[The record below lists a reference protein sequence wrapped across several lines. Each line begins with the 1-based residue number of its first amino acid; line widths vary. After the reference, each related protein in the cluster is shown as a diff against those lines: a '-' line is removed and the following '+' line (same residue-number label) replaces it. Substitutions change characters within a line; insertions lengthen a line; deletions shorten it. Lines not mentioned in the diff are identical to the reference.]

1 MKPHRA
7 LTALVAAALLVPVA
21 GYSAD
26 VKDAAASKTESA
38 KEYVSDATITAKI
51 KTEFAADK
59 QVSAM
64 KIKVDTD
71 HGVVR
76 LSGNA
81 ATKDEAD
88 RAVAIAQGTK
98 GVASVTN
105 DIQVGGSGGKY

>member
-1 MKPHRA
+1 MKAHGV
-7 LTALVAAALLVPVA
+7 LTTLAAAALLMPVA

-26 VKDAAASKTESA
+26 VKDTAAPKTESA

-81 ATKDEAD
+81 ATKDEVD
-88 RAVAIAQGTK
+88 RAVAIAKGTK

-105 DIQVGGSGGKY
+105 DIQVGGSGAKY